1 MFCSLVLCLCF
12 ILGCVLWS
20 AVVFREFVFVID
32 LVVLCCC
39 PLFMCSLVL
48 LVVIALW
55 YCGTSVRK
63 YFMFSAI
70 DYAGCS

>member
-1 MFCSLVLCLCF
+1 MVVVLVLCCDSVFLF
-12 ILGCVLWS
+12 LGELVC
-20 AVVFREFVFVID
+20 VID